1 MRKHSKNKKK
11 YLSAIY
17 ILWMLVFTI
26 IPLGLVVYF
35 SLTTI
40 DGKFTF
46 ENLKNIGEYTPVFLS
61 SIKLSAISTAL
72 CLLLGYPFA
81 YIISKVKA
89 SKQVIFMIFIMLPMW
104 INFLL
109 RTYAWMTLLENNGII
124 NRLLSF
130 IGIGPVHMINTQG
143 AVVLGMVYNFLPYM
157 IIPIFNVMTKIDK
170 SYIEAAQDLGAN
182 NRRVMTRIIFPL
194 SMPGVVSGITMVF
207 VPAVS
212 TFIISTMLGGG
223 SNMMIG
229 DLIELQFLGG
239 SYDPNLGSALSLV
252 LMVLILIS
260 MGIMNEFDSGEEDV
274 LAV

>member
-1 MRKHSKNKKK
+1 MKSSTKNTKKALASP
-11 YLSAIY
+11 YV
-17 ILWMLVFTI
+17 LWMLIFTV
-26 IPLGLVVYF
+26 IPLGLVIYF
-35 SLTTI
+35 SLTNSA
-40 DGKFTF
+40 GKFTF

-61 SIKLSAISTAL
+61 SIKLSAISTII

-89 SKQVIFMIFIMLPMW
+89 KKQMVFMIFIMLPMW

-124 NRLLSF
+124 NKLLGLV
-130 IGIGPVHMINTQG
+130 GIGPVHMINTQG

-157 IIPIFNVMTKIDK
+157 IIPIFNQMTKIDK
-170 SYIEAAQDLGAN
+170 SVIEAAQDLGAN
-182 NRRVMTRIIFPL
+182 GAKVISKVIFPL
-194 SMPGVVSGITMVF
+194 SMPGIVSGITMVF

-260 MGIMNEFDSGEEDV
+260 MGIMNEFDSGEEDMF
-274 LAV
+274 AV

>member
-1 MRKHSKNKKK
+1 MRNKAKTTKK
-11 YLSAIY
+11 LLAAPY
-17 ILWMLVFTI
+17 ILWMLLFTV
-26 IPLGLVVYF
+26 IPLALVIYF
-35 SLTTI
+35 SLTTT

-46 ENLKNIGEYTPVFLS
+46 DNLKNIGEYTPIFLS
-61 SIKLSAISTAL
+61 SIKLSAIATVL

-89 SKQVIFMIFIMLPMW
+89 SKQVVFMIFIMLPMW

-124 NRLLSF
+124 NKLLGLF
-130 IGIGPVHMINTQG
+130 GIAPLHMINTQG
-143 AVVLGMVYNFLPYM
+143 AVILGMVYNFLPYM
-157 IIPIFNVMTKIDK
+157 IIPIFNMMTKIDP
-170 SYIEAAQDLGAN
+170 SVIEAAQDLGAN
-182 NRRVMTRIIFPL
+182 SARVMSRVIFPL
-194 SMPGVVSGITMVF
+194 SMPGIVSGITMVF

-260 MGIMNEFDSGEEDV
+260 MGIMNEFDSGEEDIIA
-274 LAV
+274 L

>member
-1 MRKHSKNKKK
+1 MSKKKTNKKE
-11 YLSAIY
+11 YLAAPY
-17 ILWMLVFTI
+17 IVWMIVFTI
-26 IPLGLVVYF
+26 IPMALVIYF

-46 ENLKNIGEYTPVFLS
+46 DNLKNIGEYTPVFLS
-61 SIKLSAISTAL
+61 SIKLSAISTIL

-81 YIISKVKA
+81 YIISKVKM
-89 SKQVIFMIFIMLPMW
+89 SKQMIFMIFIMLPMW

-124 NRLLSF
+124 NKFLGLF
-130 IGIGPVHMINTQG
+130 GIAPVHMINTQG

-157 IIPIFNVMTKIDK
+157 IIPIFNVITKIDK
-170 SYIEAAQDLGAN
+170 SVIEAAQDLGAN
-182 NRRVMTRIIFPL
+182 QFHVMTRIIFPL
-194 SMPGVVSGITMVF
+194 SMPGIVSGITMVF

-229 DLIELQFLGG
+229 DLIDLQFLGG

-260 MGIMNEFDSGEEDV
+260 MGIMNEFDSGDGEV
-274 LAV
+274 LSV

>member
-1 MRKHSKNKKK
+1 MKNKRNNKK
-11 YLSAIY
+11 LLASVY
-17 ILWMLVFTI
+17 IIWMLIFTI

-35 SLTTI
+35 SLTDI
-40 DGKFTF
+40 NGAFTF

-61 SIKLSAISTAL
+61 SIKLSAISTIL

-81 YIISKVKA
+81 YIISKIKA
-89 SKQVIFMIFIMLPMW
+89 SKQTVILIFIMLPMW

-109 RTYAWMTLLENNGII
+109 RTYAWMTLLENNGLI
-124 NRLLSF
+124 NRFLGLF
-130 IGIGPVHMINTQG
+130 GIAPLHMINTQG

-157 IIPIFNVMTKIDK
+157 IIPIYNVITKIDK
-170 SYIEAAQDLGAN
+170 NVIVAAQDLGAN
-182 NRRVMTRIIFPL
+182 SFNVMTRVIFPL
-194 SMPGVVSGITMVF
+194 STPGIVSGITMVF

-223 SNMMIG
+223 SNLMIG

-260 MGIMNEFDSGEEDV
+260 MGIMNEFESGEEEMI
-274 LAV
+274 AI

>member
-1 MRKHSKNKKK
+1 MNKKNNKK
-11 YLSAIY
+11 YLASVY
-17 ILWMLVFTI
+17 IVWMLIFTI

-35 SLTTI
+35 SLTDTN
-40 DGKFTF
+40 GAFTF
-46 ENLKNIGEYTPVFLS
+46 DNLKNIGEYTPVFLS
-61 SIKLSAISTAL
+61 SIKFSAIATAL
-72 CLLLGYPFA
+72 CLVLGYPFA

-89 SKQVIFMIFIMLPMW
+89 SKQTVFLIFIMLPMW

-109 RTYAWMTLLENNGII
+109 RTYAWMTLLENNGLI
-124 NRLLSF
+124 NKFFSLFGL
-130 IGIGPVHMINTQG
+130 GPFHMINTKG

-157 IIPIFNVMTKIDK
+157 IIPIYNVITKIDK
-170 SYIEAAQDLGAN
+170 NVIVAAQDLGAN
-182 NRRVMTRIIFPL
+182 SFNVITRVIFPL
-194 SMPGVVSGITMVF
+194 SMPGIVSGITMVF

-223 SNMMIG
+223 SNLMIG

-260 MGIMNEFDSGEEDV
+260 MGIMNEFDSGEEEMI
-274 LAV
+274 AI

>member
-1 MRKHSKNKKK
+1 MKSSANNTKKV
-11 YLSAIY
+11 LAAPY
-17 ILWMLVFTI
+17 ILWMLIFTV
-26 IPLGLVVYF
+26 IPLGLVIYF
-35 SLTTI
+35 SLTNI

-61 SIKLSAISTAL
+61 SIKLSAISTVI

-89 SKQVIFMIFIMLPMW
+89 KKQMVFMIFIMLPMW

-124 NRLLSF
+124 NKLLGL

-157 IIPIFNVMTKIDK
+157 IIPIFNQMTKIDK
-170 SYIEAAQDLGAN
+170 SVIEAAQDLGAN
-182 NRRVMTRIIFPL
+182 GAKVISKVIFPL
-194 SMPGVVSGITMVF
+194 SMPGIVSGITMVF

-260 MGIMNEFDSGEEDV
+260 MGIMNEFDSGEEDMI
-274 LAV
+274 AV

>member
-1 MRKHSKNKKK
+1 MKTKTKNNRKFLASP
-11 YLSAIY
+11 Y
-17 ILWMLVFTI
+17 ILWMLVFTV
-26 IPLGLVVYF
+26 IPLALVIYF
-35 SLTTI
+35 SLTTV

-46 ENLKNIGEYTPVFLS
+46 DNLKNIGEYTPVFLS
-61 SIKLSAISTAL
+61 SIKLSAIATII

-89 SKQVIFMIFIMLPMW
+89 SKQMVFMIFIMLPMW

-124 NRLLSF
+124 NKLLGVF
-130 IGIGPVHMINTQG
+130 GIGPVHMINTQG
-143 AVVLGMVYNFLPYM
+143 AVILGMVYNFLPYM
-157 IIPIFNVMTKIDK
+157 IIPIFNVITKIDG
-170 SYIEAAQDLGAN
+170 SVIEAAQDLGAN
-182 NRRVMTRIIFPL
+182 NLRVMSRVIFPL
-194 SMPGVVSGITMVF
+194 SMPGIVSGITMVF

-223 SNMMIG
+223 SNLMIG

-260 MGIMNEFDSGEEDV
+260 MGIMNEFDSGEEEII
-274 LAV
+274 AV

>member
-1 MRKHSKNKKK
+1 MKTKTKNNRKFLASP
-11 YLSAIY
+11 Y
-17 ILWMLVFTI
+17 ILWMLVFTV
-26 IPLGLVVYF
+26 IPLALVIYF
-35 SLTTI
+35 SLTTV

-46 ENLKNIGEYTPVFLS
+46 DNLKNIGEYTPVFLS
-61 SIKLSAISTAL
+61 SIKLSAIATII

-89 SKQVIFMIFIMLPMW
+89 SKQMVFMIFIMLPMW

-124 NRLLSF
+124 NKLIGVF
-130 IGIGPVHMINTQG
+130 GIGPVHMINTQG
-143 AVVLGMVYNFLPYM
+143 AVILGMVYNFLPYM
-157 IIPIFNVMTKIDK
+157 IIPIFNVITKIDG
-170 SYIEAAQDLGAN
+170 SVIEAAQDLGAN
-182 NRRVMTRIIFPL
+182 NLRVMSRVIFPL
-194 SMPGVVSGITMVF
+194 SMPGIVSGITMVF

-223 SNMMIG
+223 SNLMIG

-260 MGIMNEFDSGEEDV
+260 MGIMNEFESGEEEII
-274 LAV
+274 AV

>member
-1 MRKHSKNKKK
+1 MRNKRNNKK
-11 YLSAIY
+11 LLASVY
-17 ILWMLVFTI
+17 IVWMLIFTI
-26 IPLGLVVYF
+26 IPLGLVVFF
-35 SLTTI
+35 SLT
-40 DGKFTF
+40 DKNGSFTF

-61 SIKLSAISTAL
+61 SIKLSAISTVI

-81 YIISKVKA
+81 YIISKIKA
-89 SKQVIFMIFIMLPMW
+89 SKQTVILIFIMLPMW

-109 RTYAWMTLLENNGII
+109 RTYAWMTLLENNGLI
-124 NRLLSF
+124 NRFLALF
-130 IGIGPVHMINTQG
+130 GIAPLHMINTQG

-157 IIPIFNVMTKIDK
+157 IIPIYNVITKIDK
-170 SYIEAAQDLGAN
+170 NGIVAAQDLGAN
-182 NRRVMTRIIFPL
+182 SVNVMTRVIFPL
-194 SMPGVVSGITMVF
+194 STPGIVSGITMVF

-223 SNMMIG
+223 SNLMIG

-260 MGIMNEFDSGEEDV
+260 MGIMNEFDSGEEEMI
-274 LAV
+274 AI

>member
-1 MRKHSKNKKK
+1 MNKKTKNRKK

-17 ILWMLVFTI
+17 ILWMLLFTI
-26 IPLGLVVYF
+26 LQLCLVVYF
-35 SLTTI
+35 SLTSK
-40 DGKFTF
+40 DGNFSF

-61 SIKLSAISTAL
+61 SIKLSAISTII

-124 NRLLSF
+124 NKFFSLF
-130 IGIGPVHMINTQG
+130 GIGPFHMINTQG

-157 IIPIFNVMTKIDK
+157 IIPIFNVITKIDK
-170 SYIEAAQDLGAN
+170 SVVEAAQDLGAN
-182 NRRVMTRIIFPL
+182 NVHVMGRIIIPL
-194 SMPGVVSGITMVF
+194 SMPGIVSGITMVF

-260 MGIMNEFDSGEEDV
+260 MGIMNEFDDGEGDSMV
-274 LAV
+274 L

>member
-1 MRKHSKNKKK
+1 MKNKTKNTKK
-11 YLSAIY
+11 LLASPY
-17 ILWMLVFTI
+17 ILWMLIFTV
-26 IPLGLVVYF
+26 IPLALVIFF
-35 SLTTI
+35 SFTTPQ
-40 DGKFTF
+40 GKPTF
-46 ENLKNIGEYTPVFLS
+46 ENLKNIGLYTPVFLS
-61 SIKLSAISTAL
+61 SIKLSAISTVI

-89 SKQVIFMIFIMLPMW
+89 SKQVVFMIFIMLPMW

-124 NRLLSF
+124 NKLLGLV
-130 IGIGPVHMINTQG
+130 GIGPVHMINTQG

-170 SYIEAAQDLGAN
+170 SVIEAAQDLGAN
-182 NRRVMTRIIFPL
+182 STRVISRVIFPL
-194 SMPGVVSGITMVF
+194 SMPGIVSGITMVF

-260 MGIMNEFDSGEEDV
+260 MGIMNEFDSGEEDIMTV
-274 LAV
+274 

>member
-1 MRKHSKNKKK
+1 MNKKRKNK
-11 YLSAIY
+11 LSRLTAPY
-17 ILWMLVFTI
+17 IVWMLIFTI
-26 IPLGLVVYF
+26 IPLALVVYF

-40 DGKFTF
+40 DGHFTLQ
-46 ENLKNIGEYTPVFLS
+46 NLKDIGEYTPVFLS
-61 SIKLSAISTAL
+61 SIKLAAISTVL

-89 SKQVIFMIFIMLPMW
+89 SKQMVFMIFIMLPMW

-124 NRLLSF
+124 NKFFGLF
-130 IGIGPVHMINTQG
+130 GIGPFHMINTQG

-157 IIPIFNVMTKIDK
+157 VIPIFNVITKIDK
-170 SYIEAAQDLGAN
+170 SVVEAAQDLGAN
-182 NRRVMTRIIFPL
+182 SVQVMGRVIFPL
-194 SMPGVVSGITMVF
+194 SMPGIVSGITMVF

-223 SNMMIG
+223 SNLMIG

-260 MGIMNEFDSGEEDV
+260 MGIMNEFDSGEGEV
-274 LAV
+274 MSL

>member
-1 MRKHSKNKKK
+1 MRNKRNNKK
-11 YLSAIY
+11 LLAFVY
-17 ILWMLVFTI
+17 IVWMLIFTI
-26 IPLGLVVYF
+26 IPLGLVVFF
-35 SLTTI
+35 SLT
-40 DGKFTF
+40 DKNGSFTF

-61 SIKLSAISTAL
+61 SIKLSAISTVI

-81 YIISKVKA
+81 YIISKIKA
-89 SKQVIFMIFIMLPMW
+89 SKQTVILIFIMLPMW

-109 RTYAWMTLLENNGII
+109 RTYAWMTLLENNGLI
-124 NRLLSF
+124 NRFLALF
-130 IGIGPVHMINTQG
+130 GIAPLHMINTQG

-157 IIPIFNVMTKIDK
+157 IIPIYNVITKIDK
-170 SYIEAAQDLGAN
+170 NVIVAAQDLGAN
-182 NRRVMTRIIFPL
+182 SVNVMTRVIFPL
-194 SMPGVVSGITMVF
+194 STPGIVSGITMVF

-223 SNMMIG
+223 SNLMIG

-260 MGIMNEFDSGEEDV
+260 MGIMNEFDSGEEEMI
-274 LAV
+274 AI

>member
-1 MRKHSKNKKK
+1 M
-11 YLSAIY
+11 A
-17 ILWMLVFTI
+17 
-26 IPLGLVVYF
+26 LVVYF
-35 SLTTI
+35 SLTTT
-40 DGKFTF
+40 DGHFTLQ
-46 ENLKNIGEYTPVFLS
+46 NLKNIGEYTPVFLS
-61 SIKLSAISTAL
+61 SIKLAAISTVL

-89 SKQVIFMIFIMLPMW
+89 SKQMVFMIFIMLPMW

-124 NRLLSF
+124 NKFLGLF
-130 IGIGPVHMINTQG
+130 GIGPFQMINTQG

-157 IIPIFNVMTKIDK
+157 IIPIFNVITKIDK
-170 SYIEAAQDLGAN
+170 SVIEAAQDLGASN
-182 NRRVMTRIIFPL
+182 AKVMGRVIFPL
-194 SMPGVVSGITMVF
+194 SMPGIVSGITMVF

-223 SNMMIG
+223 SNLMIG

-252 LMVLILIS
+252 LMILILIS
-260 MGIMNEFDSGEEDV
+260 MGIMNEFDSGEGEV
-274 LAV
+274 MSL

>member
-1 MRKHSKNKKK
+1 MRKPSNNKKK

-26 IPLGLVVYF
+26 IPLGLVIYF

-40 DGKFTF
+40 DGKFTL

>member
-1 MRKHSKNKKK
+1 MRNKRNNKK
-11 YLSAIY
+11 LLASVY
-17 ILWMLVFTI
+17 IVWMLIFTI
-26 IPLGLVVYF
+26 IPLGLVVFF
-35 SLTTI
+35 SLT
-40 DGKFTF
+40 DKNGLFTF

-61 SIKLSAISTAL
+61 SIKLSAISTVI

-81 YIISKVKA
+81 YIISKIKA
-89 SKQVIFMIFIMLPMW
+89 SKQTVILIFIMLPMW

-109 RTYAWMTLLENNGII
+109 RTYAWMTLLENNGLI
-124 NRLLSF
+124 NRFLALF
-130 IGIGPVHMINTQG
+130 GIAPLHMINTQG

-157 IIPIFNVMTKIDK
+157 IIPIYNVITKIDK
-170 SYIEAAQDLGAN
+170 NVIVAAQDLGAN
-182 NRRVMTRIIFPL
+182 SVNVMTRVIFPL
-194 SMPGVVSGITMVF
+194 STPGIVSGITMVF

-223 SNMMIG
+223 SNLMIG

-260 MGIMNEFDSGEEDV
+260 MGIMNEFDSGEEEMI
-274 LAV
+274 AI

>member
-1 MRKHSKNKKK
+1 MKNKKTNRRK
-11 YLSAIY
+11 FLAAPY
-17 ILWMLVFTI
+17 ILWMAVFI
-26 IPLGLVVYF
+26 VIPLALVIYF
-35 SLTTI
+35 TLTDTN
-40 DGKFTF
+40 GSFTF
-46 ENLKNIGEYTPVFLS
+46 NNLKNIGEYTPVFLS
-61 SIKLSAISTAL
+61 SIKLAAIATII

-89 SKQVIFMIFIMLPMW
+89 KKQTIFIMFIMLPMW

-109 RTYAWMTLLENNGII
+109 RTYAWMTLLENNGLI
-124 NRLLSF
+124 NKFFGLF
-130 IGIGPVHMINTQG
+130 GIGPFHMINTQG

-170 SYIEAAQDLGAN
+170 SVVEAAQDLGAN
-182 NRRVMTRIIFPL
+182 SFGVIGKIIFPL

-223 SNMMIG
+223 SNLLIG

-239 SYDPNLGSALSLV
+239 SYDPNLGSALSFI
-252 LMVLILIS
+252 LMILILIS
-260 MGIMNEFDSGEEDV
+260 MGIMNEFDSGEGDIMTV
-274 LAV
+274 